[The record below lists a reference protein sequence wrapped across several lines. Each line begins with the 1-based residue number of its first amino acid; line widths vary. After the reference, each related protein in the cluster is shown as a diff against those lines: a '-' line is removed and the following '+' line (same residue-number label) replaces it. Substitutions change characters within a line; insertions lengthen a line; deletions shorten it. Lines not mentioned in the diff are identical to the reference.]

1 MVCRLCKERGKTWE
15 GSDPVCAFESG
26 VFSPDNWACATMG
39 KLRRLSEELG
49 HSDRDDDSCG
59 SIGYVPLS
67 DNYAPDTY
75 EGFGGYIVMMWYK
88 ERGRVGN
95 AVFMTDEGTEPL
107 TLEQAEIAIKTAERW
122 LRNDCY

>member
-1 MVCRLCKERGKTWE
+1 MVCRLCRERGKTWH
-15 GSDPVCAFESG
+15 GSDPVCAFENG

-59 SIGYVPLS
+59 SIGYVPLN

-75 EGFGGYIVMMWYK
+75 EGFGGYVVMMWYK

-95 AVFMTDEGTEPL
+95 AVFMTDERTEPL
-107 TLEQAEIAIKTAERW
+107 TIEHAEIAIKTAEKW
-122 LRNDCY
+122 LRVSE

>member
-15 GSDPVCAFESG
+15 GDDPVCAFENG
-26 VFSPDNWACATMG
+26 VFSPKNWNCATMS

-67 DNYAPDTY
+67 DNYAPATY
-75 EGFGGYIVMMWYK
+75 EGCGGYIVMMWYK
-88 ERGRVGN
+88 ERGRVGH
-95 AVFMTDEGTEPL
+95 ALFMTDEGAEPL
-107 TLEQAEIAIKTAERW
+107 TLEHAEIAIRTGERW
-122 LRNDCY
+122 LRND